1 MFGFKTKD
9 NNMKKSKI
17 ENGQPTLQQHNVS
30 GSTDILDKYLAERLT
45 KKVEQYEQNRKYLE
59 LGISTDTTDKVWRL
73 DKMRNLLIEIDC
85 IKSML
90 KDVR

>member
-1 MFGFKTKD
+1 MNTD
-9 NNMKKSKI
+9 KSSL
-17 ENGQPTLQQHNVS
+17 EAESQPSCLGAVS
-30 GSTDILDKYLAERLT
+30 GSTDILGKYLAERLT

-85 IKSML
+85 IKAML

>member
-1 MFGFKTKD
+1 MSNKTT
-9 NNMKKSKI
+9 NPASC
-17 ENGQPTLQQHNVS
+17 QTAVS
-30 GSTDILDKYLAERLT
+30 GSTGILVKYLAERLT

-59 LGISTDTTDKVWRL
+59 LGIYADTTDKYWRL
-73 DKMRNLLIEIDC
+73 DKMRNLLIEINF

>member
-1 MFGFKTKD
+1 MSNEAHKPASCQTA
-9 NNMKKSKI
+9 
-17 ENGQPTLQQHNVS
+17 VS
-30 GSTDILDKYLAERLT
+30 GSTDILGKYLAERLT

-59 LGISTDTTDKVWRL
+59 LGISTDTTDKSWRL

>member
-1 MFGFKTKD
+1 MMIVEQMLKNAPNPLLHIAD
-9 NNMKKSKI
+9 
-17 ENGQPTLQQHNVS
+17 VS
-30 GSTDILDKYLAERLT
+30 GSTDILGKYLAERLT

-59 LGISTDTTDKVWRL
+59 LGISADATDKVWRL

-90 KDVR
+90 RDVR

>member
-1 MFGFKTKD
+1 MNNKQNSD
-9 NNMKKSKI
+9 NPQS
-17 ENGQPTLQQHNVS
+17 QQLNIAGVS
-30 GSTDILDKYLAERLT
+30 GSTDILGKYLAQRLT
-45 KKVEQYEQNRKYLE
+45 KKVEQYEQNRIYLE

>member
-1 MFGFKTKD
+1 MNEAQKPHLHKTD
-9 NNMKKSKI
+9 
-17 ENGQPTLQQHNVS
+17 VS
-30 GSTDILDKYLAERLT
+30 GSTDILGKYLAERLT
-45 KKVEQYEQNRKYLE
+45 KKVSQYEQNRKYLE
-59 LGISTDTTDKVWRL
+59 LGISTDTSDKAWRL